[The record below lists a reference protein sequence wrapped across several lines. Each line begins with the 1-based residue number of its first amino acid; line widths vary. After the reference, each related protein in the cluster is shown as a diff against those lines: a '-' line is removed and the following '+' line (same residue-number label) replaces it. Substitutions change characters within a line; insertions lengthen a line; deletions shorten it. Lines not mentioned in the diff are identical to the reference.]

1 MYHRLR
7 MLYPWPAEHDD
18 APHLYK
24 CRAFSAAAWS
34 KSSAAGCKSVLSSA
48 TVFTRN
54 DAAASINFTAVEGGD
69 NSSYAGS
76 EARKVFINTS
86 SDISGVNK

>member
-1 MYHRLR
+1 MQS
-7 MLYPWPAEHDD
+7 
-18 APHLYK
+18 YK
-24 CRAFSAAAWS
+24 FPVYRST
-34 KSSAAGCKSVLSSA
+34 VY

-69 NSSYAGS
+69 NSSYSGS
-76 EARKVFINTS
+76 EAREVFINTS

>member
-1 MYHRLR
+1 MSLLQIIYYVYCLRL
-7 MLYPWPAEHDD
+7 
-18 APHLYK
+18 
-24 CRAFSAAAWS
+24 C
-34 KSSAAGCKSVLSSA
+34 AGLASII

-54 DAAASINFTAVEGGD
+54 DAWAAINFTAVEGGD

-76 EARKVFINTS
+76 EAREVFTNTS

>member
-1 MYHRLR
+1 
-7 MLYPWPAEHDD
+7 MLQVAE
-18 APHLYK
+18 LLTT
-24 CRAFSAAAWS
+24 
-34 KSSAAGCKSVLSSA
+34 LS

-69 NSSYAGS
+69 NSSYSGS
-76 EARKVFINTS
+76 EAREVFINTS

>member
-1 MYHRLR
+1 MVMTFDGQRSSYEKTGRCAPPF
-7 MLYPWPAEHDD
+7 LY
-18 APHLYK
+18 YK
-24 CRAFSAAAWS
+24 HIPS
-34 KSSAAGCKSVLSSA
+34 

-54 DAAASINFTAVEGGD
+54 DAAASIIFTAVEGGD

-76 EARKVFINTS
+76 EAREVFINTS

>member
-1 MYHRLR
+1 MFQVTCREVDLFLW
-7 MLYPWPAEHDD
+7 LY
-18 APHLYK
+18 
-24 CRAFSAAAWS
+24 
-34 KSSAAGCKSVLSSA
+34 

-69 NSSYAGS
+69 NSSYSGS
-76 EARKVFINTS
+76 EAREVFINTS

>member
-1 MYHRLR
+1 MQI
-7 MLYPWPAEHDD
+7 M
-18 APHLYK
+18 
-24 CRAFSAAAWS
+24 
-34 KSSAAGCKSVLSSA
+34 CKQCKLQQR

-54 DAAASINFTAVEGGD
+54 DAAASINFTAMEGGD

-76 EARKVFINTS
+76 EAREVYTNTS

>member
-1 MYHRLR
+1 MQI
-7 MLYPWPAEHDD
+7 MC
-18 APHLYK
+18 K
-24 CRAFSAAAWS
+24 QS
-34 KSSAAGCKSVLSSA
+34 KLQQR

-76 EARKVFINTS
+76 EAREVFINTS

>member
-1 MYHRLR
+1 MDLLHACEIHCSHSGNIAMCSWL
-7 MLYPWPAEHDD
+7 DI
-18 APHLYK
+18 
-24 CRAFSAAAWS
+24 S
-34 KSSAAGCKSVLSSA
+34 
-48 TVFTRN
+48 TVYIFTRN

-76 EARKVFINTS
+76 EAREVFINTS

>member
-1 MYHRLR
+1 M
-7 MLYPWPAEHDD
+7 
-18 APHLYK
+18 
-24 CRAFSAAAWS
+24 CNVVFS
-34 KSSAAGCKSVLSSA
+34 LS

-54 DAAASINFTAVEGGD
+54 DAAASINFRAVEGGD

-76 EARKVFINTS
+76 EAREVFINTS

>member
-1 MYHRLR
+1 MLASVEWARPNGLCSGKKLVMYLTKFPIII
-7 MLYPWPAEHDD
+7 YI
-18 APHLYK
+18 
-24 CRAFSAAAWS
+24 
-34 KSSAAGCKSVLSSA
+34 VN

-54 DAAASINFTAVEGGD
+54 DTMASINFTAVEGGD

>member
-1 MYHRLR
+1 MAKHFTLVP
-7 MLYPWPAEHDD
+7 LQCP
-18 APHLYK
+18 
-24 CRAFSAAAWS
+24 
-34 KSSAAGCKSVLSSA
+34 CKKPC

-69 NSSYAGS
+69 NSSYSGS
-76 EARKVFINTS
+76 EAREVFINTS